1 MVLTTK
7 VIQTFFALMLV
18 LGVALLM
25 FALFRPPAQTDPVVT
40 ADKTADLSGKS
51 LGSSGGSSVQSPGGA
66 ETSESTVDPP
76 SANMPSAN
84 ATPANPPSARAPQD
98 KTLRLTVPKMERVSD
113 AVVPTTA
120 GDDEEALKTNA
131 GIHLDGTGYPWEKEA
146 NVYIAG
152 HREGFPGT
160 PSHLAFHDLDV
171 LEPDDPVILTDG
183 DGNTYAYR
191 VSEKRVVAAD
201 DLSVLRATSNE
212 NVLTLQSCTLPDYT
226 DRLVVRAERS

>member
-1 MVLTTK
+1 
-7 VIQTFFALMLV
+7 MLV
-18 LGVALLM
+18 LGVALLL

-51 LGSSGGSSVQSPGGA
+51 LGSSGGSSGTLYGGA
-66 ETSESTVDPP
+66 ETSE
-76 SANMPSAN
+76 
-84 ATPANPPSARAPQD
+84 ATANPPSANPPSSRAPQD

-171 LEPDDPVILTDG
+171 LEPGDPVVLTDG
-183 DGNTYAYR
+183 DGNAYSYK
-191 VSEKRVVAAD
+191 VSEKQVVAAD
-201 DLSVLRATSNE
+201 DLSVLRATPNE